1 MFGRKKPEPRNPE
14 YDDLPFEVLLTKKV
28 EIDEAIKHR
37 GSMELDG
44 FVARFNALAS
54 SLGVTSRHLE
64 RAFQQHVG
72 LSPKVFCRLAR
83 FHHLRRLLAVARPP
97 VWSHLACEC
106 GYYDQAHLIREV
118 RHFTGRTPKN
128 YRGDLEVGFFLYGP
142 ERQPLQYFPLTKDV
156 TLIGR
161 LDAVEGSFPDI
172 DVRPFVDE
180 ATARKMS
187 RRHALI
193 LRSRM
198 ADSYTLRPLPG
209 NTGTQIEADMVPA
222 QADYPLQPGTRM
234 ILGGAV
240 RFKFEIV

>member
-1 MFGRKKPEPRNPE
+1 MSTRACPSCGKT
-14 YDDLPFEVLLTKKV
+14 YTDDYRDTFCVCGV
-28 EIDEAIKHR
+28 E
-37 GSMELDG
+37 
-44 FVARFNALAS
+44 
-54 SLGVTSRHLE
+54 
-64 RAFQQHVG
+64 
-72 LSPKVFCRLAR
+72 
-83 FHHLRRLLAVARPP
+83 LLAKATEAEAAPPAAGPHRPP
-97 VWSHLACEC
+97 PGTRCLV
-106 GYYDQAHLIREV
+106 
-118 RHFTGRTPKN
+118 
-128 YRGDLEVGFFLYGP
+128 LYGP

-193 LRSRM
+193 LRSRV

-222 QADYPLQPGTRM
+222 QADYALQPGTRL

-240 RFKFEIV
+240 RFKFEVV